1 MLKIYFF
8 TILLCFGICQS
19 PLSDRYHT
27 YNDIVDS
34 LMAWNQN
41 FSNNTSPSP
50 YYVNSGIIYQMEE
63 IGESNVDNL
72 PIYAVKLSY
81 NADQNL
87 DKPKVLILGQ
97 CHAEEIL
104 GVEVS
109 MGLIERFL
117 YPHNYP
123 ADLNMLIG
131 VLYNTEVWIV
141 PTHNPEGHTVVH
153 GWDDESLGW
162 LQDVSYR
169 KNKTDVNN
177 NGIFDFNPEGYGN
190 DLDGVDL
197 NRNYDFNWIF
207 GDNLHALDGGCS
219 GNPSY
224 ISHYDYYRGEY
235 PFSEKEI
242 QAIRDFVIEKQF
254 LLSIA
259 YHSSRS
265 GCVAERV
272 IYPWLWNGGK
282 ASPDYPVIST
292 LGQEIA
298 ELIPIEVGDG
308 NYHHAASGSRR
319 GNAHDWTYARTG
331 CIQYLIEVG
340 TENMQ
345 PDDVG
350 LINSTVERNIQGAYH
365 LLRRAAGINLGD
377 GPDKFQITGIV
388 TDANTGQPITAEVK
402 VLEMHSPI
410 LSPRLTNE
418 FGRYRR
424 LLYADTF
431 TLEFSAFGYETQIVE
446 NVVPSSGSI
455 TELDIALSP
464 LPYYNLSLDINFPSD
479 YMQDITMIKY
489 SDSKVDSLSLTLN
502 NNFYWPEGDYDLVFI
517 SDDIFPKKESVTLDS
532 NKVISIDLNWYDIIF
547 SDNFDSIDNWDVVWG
562 DWHINDGILKSQQDL
577 TYDDYHPLGP
587 SRINLDTPI
596 YIEQDTTLEVAIKL
610 SMRNEFEWGTD
621 TLFVDLYNQ
630 IDSLNI
636 YSNTSQNWNFHNEYI
651 HSYINNQNNYISMG
665 IKSDITLAYR
675 GVELDKLDILFPISE
690 GCKWGDFNHDGIS
703 NVLDII
709 GISNYIIGL
718 DTITEFQRCTSDI
731 NNDTDIDL
739 LDIITLLNI
748 ILEGE

>member
-1 MLKIYFF
+1 
-8 TILLCFGICQS
+8 
-19 PLSDRYHT
+19 
-27 YNDIVDS
+27 
-34 LMAWNQN
+34 
-41 FSNNTSPSP
+41 
-50 YYVNSGIIYQMEE
+50 
-63 IGESNVDNL
+63 
-72 PIYAVKLSY
+72 
-81 NADQNL
+81 
-87 DKPKVLILGQ
+87 
-97 CHAEEIL
+97 
-104 GVEVS
+104 
-109 MGLIERFL
+109 
-117 YPHNYP
+117 
-123 ADLNMLIG
+123 
-131 VLYNTEVWIV
+131 
-141 PTHNPEGHTVVH
+141 
-153 GWDDESLGW
+153 
-162 LQDVSYR
+162 
-169 KNKTDVNN
+169 
-177 NGIFDFNPEGYGN
+177 
-190 DLDGVDL
+190 
-197 NRNYDFNWIF
+197 
-207 GDNLHALDGGCS
+207 LHALDGGCS

-402 VLEMHSPI
+402 VVEMHSPI

-665 IKSDITLAYR
+665 IKPDITLAYR

-748 ILEGE
+748 ILEDE